1 MSRRAPLVA
10 GIVSLALASTA
21 EAEAWNG
28 AEPASAP
35 VSSSALAMQPKSTF
49 FVVARAALGDRA
61 ARTDAGTLE
70 FTARVSPHRLFE
82 LGLGLDG
89 GVVFPPLGD
98 DRFFISNLRV
108 DAVVGGVVWTER
120 GSQRPDPLRLSLA
133 AGLDAYAP
141 IGTGPGPRCPGC
153 IPIDALSAT
162 LPARARDVGM
172 YLVDTVSGRL
182 RVGAELAWGPLT
194 LGGDVG
200 VLLGSTVGDDARV
213 IAMFQGLARASL
225 LLGIIEPRVEVYG
238 NAGLSDLR
246 ATSAEQ
252 LVVAPGLG
260 LRLPGGVRPTLMVPI
275 IASGATLYRVTLALE
290 LGTVVEP
297 DRRRDDGRF

>member
-1 MSRRAPLVA
+1 
-10 GIVSLALASTA
+10 
-21 EAEAWNG
+21 
-28 AEPASAP
+28 
-35 VSSSALAMQPKSTF
+35 MQPRTTF

-70 FTARVSPHRLFE
+70 FSARVSPHRLLE
-82 LGLGLDG
+82 VGLGLDG

-98 DRFFISNLRV
+98 DRFFISNLRA
-108 DAVVGGVVWTER
+108 DAVVGGAVWTER

-141 IGTGPGPRCPGC
+141 IGTGNGPRCVGC
-153 IPIDALSAT
+153 VPIDALSST
-162 LPARARDVGM
+162 LPARAREVGM
-172 YLVDTVSGRL
+172 YLGNAVSGRL
-182 RVGAELAWGPLT
+182 RVGAELAWGPLI

-200 VLLGSTVGDDARV
+200 VLLGSTVGDDARF

-225 LLGIIEPRVEVYG
+225 RLGIIEPRVEVYG
-238 NAGLSDLR
+238 NAGLSDFR

-260 LRLPGGVRPTLMVPI
+260 VRLPGGVRPTVMVPI
-275 IASGATLYRVTLALE
+275 IAGGATLYRVTLALE
-290 LGTVVEP
+290 LGAVVEP